1 MPPID
6 AATLARL
13 RARYAPEP
21 WQGACP
27 FCRGATMTRAGTD
40 DGGWLRWRCPACER
54 SYVTAPGDPDVLA
67 LVDAYA
73 AVTDELRRSLAA
85 AKTGYV
91 EDFQL
96 VGRLIRIAEVFAG
109 TPEGSDR

>member
-27 FCRGATMTRAGTD
+27 FCRGATMTRSGMDDAGN
-40 DGGWLRWRCPACER
+40 LRWRCPACER
-54 SYVTAPGDPDVLA
+54 SYVTAPGDPEVLA
-67 LVDAYA
+67 LLTAYEA
-73 AVTDELRRSLAA
+73 LARERS
-85 AKTGYV
+85 
-91 EDFQL
+91 DQ
-96 VGRLIRIAEVFAG
+96 
-109 TPEGSDR
+109 